1 MVLIEI
7 KGAVEAELQRQA
19 PAALQLQKVNQ
30 AI

>member
-7 KGAVEAELQRQA
+7 KGAVEAKLQRQA
-19 PAALQLQKVNQ
+19 LTVLQLQKGYQ